1 MLGASIETEPIVELD
16 ARWKEELAWGAFSIA
31 DRLNIAAVVLEVIED
46 AGNISV
52 AVETEGKSYVDEE
65 KVIQWWNLQMK
76 FVPLSEM

>member
-1 MLGASIETEPIVELD
+1 
-16 ARWKEELAWGAFSIA
+16 
-31 DRLNIAAVVLEVIED
+31 
-46 AGNISV
+46 V